1 MSRPPSPSAT
11 FLLIAV
17 PMLLTVAGFRLY
29 LHVVRV
35 QHVYQGGY
43 LVHHLFWGV
52 LLVLPAAFSL
62 AFAPQRKRTLVVDLV
77 LLGAGSGLI
86 LDEIVYLVATKAS
99 DDDYVSRPSLLGSL
113 IFVALA
119 LAVLGILYRL
129 SRGQPPDLR

>member
-1 MSRPPSPSAT
+1 
-11 FLLIAV
+11 LLIAV
-17 PMLLTVAGFRLY
+17 PMVLTVAGFRLY

-35 QHVYQGGY
+35 QHVYPGGY

-62 AFAPQRKRTLVVDLV
+62 AFAPRRKWTLVFDLV

-113 IFVALA
+113 VFVTLA
-119 LAVLGILYRL
+119 LVVLGILHRL
-129 SRGQPPDLR
+129 SRRQPPDLQ

>member
-1 MSRPPSPSAT
+1 VSSTS
-11 FLLIAV
+11 I
-17 PMLLTVAGFRLY
+17 
-29 LHVVRV
+29 
-35 QHVYQGGY
+35 QGGY